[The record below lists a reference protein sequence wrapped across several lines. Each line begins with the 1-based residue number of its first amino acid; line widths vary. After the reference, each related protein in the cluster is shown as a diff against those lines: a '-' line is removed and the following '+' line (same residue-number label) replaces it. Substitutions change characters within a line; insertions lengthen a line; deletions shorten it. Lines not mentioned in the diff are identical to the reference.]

1 MGFSS
6 GHQMGEKVWNKN
18 APKDRGSGGIFK
30 EDGKQRPSHD
40 YEAWL
45 KLTMAS
51 FCYSLITVNIPAL
64 SSYKFSQSSH
74 NLVFYIYVARIVE
87 C

>member
-30 EDGKQRPSHD
+30 EDGKQRPSLD

-64 SSYKFSQSSH
+64 SSYKFSVVAQSSFLH
-74 NLVFYIYVARIVE
+74 I
-87 C
+87 CS

>member
-30 EDGKQRPSHD
+30 EDEKQRPSRD
-40 YEAWL
+40 YEA
-45 KLTMAS
+45 
-51 FCYSLITVNIPAL
+51 
-64 SSYKFSQSSH
+64 
-74 NLVFYIYVARIVE
+74 
-87 C
+87 

>member
-45 KLTMAS
+45 KLTMAP

-64 SSYKFSQSSH
+64 SSYKFSVVAQSSFLH
-74 NLVFYIYVARIVE
+74 I
-87 C
+87 CS

>member
-30 EDGKQRPSHD
+30 EDEKQRPSHD

-64 SSYKFSQSSH
+64 SSYKFSVVAQSSFLH
-74 NLVFYIYVARIVE
+74 I
-87 C
+87 CS

>member
-30 EDGKQRPSHD
+30 EGGKQRTSHD

-64 SSYKFSQSSH
+64 SSYKFSVVAQSSFLH
-74 NLVFYIYVARIVE
+74 I
-87 C
+87 CS